1 MEQYFKKEKWRG
13 GKLHFVTG
21 RLAEHSLRQALERL
35 SAQSSF
41 SYTVDVL
48 KITVA
53 ALMTPK
59 WIASRINVPEGTDFV
74 IVPGYCEGSLDPIDK
89 VACCEVIRGPRD
101 LRRLDVFFNQP
112 NDRGEEYG
120 ARDIQ
125 ILAEI
130 NHAPDLHLDD
140 IVKYA
145 RKYSA
150 DGADVIDVGCNPG
163 GTWSGVADAVKAIR
177 DVGLDVSID
186 SMDVREV
193 ELAVRAGAELVLSVN
208 ETNREAAVDWGV
220 EVVVVPDN
228 PTTQDGLEQTVDY
241 LAGQGVAL
249 RIDPVLSPIGFGF
262 AQSIGNYLDIRKRYV
277 DAEIMMGIGN
287 LTELTD
293 ADSAGINVLLLG
305 LCQELGIRSVLTTE
319 VIPWAQTSVRE
330 CDIARKLVFHAVQ
343 NGVLPKHVEEKLII
357 LRDADRPDYNALFFD
372 KLSADIRDHNIRLF
386 VDDAGIHLVTTGRH
400 LVNSDPFLLFQEY
413 LDGDDGR
420 MDVGHAYYIGYEMCK
435 AMTALTLGKNYQ
447 QDEPLNWGFL
457 TSSEVSHCKI
467 KDRRE

>member
-1 MEQYFKKEKWRG
+1 MEQHFTKDKWRG
-13 GKLHFVTG
+13 SKIHFVTG
-21 RLAEHSLRQALERL
+21 RLAEHSLRQALEGL

-59 WIASRINVPEGTDFV
+59 WIASRINVPEGTDVV
-74 IVPGYCEGSLDPIDK
+74 IIPGYCEGALDPIDK
-89 VACCEVIRGPRD
+89 VVCCEVIRGPRD

-112 NDRGEEYG
+112 NDRGTEYG
-120 ARDIQ
+120 ASDIQ

-140 IVKYA
+140 IIKYA
-145 RKYSA
+145 RKYST

-177 DVGLDVSID
+177 DLGLDVSID
-186 SMDVREV
+186 SMNVREV
-193 ELAVRAGAELVLSVN
+193 ELAVRAGARLVLSVN

-241 LAGQGVAL
+241 LAGQDVAL

-262 AQSIGNYLDIRKRYV
+262 AESIGNYLEIRKRYI

-293 ADSAGINVLLLG
+293 TDSAGINVLLLG

-319 VIPWAQTSVRE
+319 VIPWAQTSIRE
-330 CDIARKLVFHAVQ
+330 CDIARQLVFHAVQ

-357 LRDADRPDYNALFFD
+357 LRDADKPDYNALFFD

-386 VDDAGIHLVTTGRH
+386 VDDAGIHLGNNGQASR
-400 LVNSDPFLLFQEY
+400 
-413 LDGDDGR
+413 
-420 MDVGHAYYIGYEMCK
+420 
-435 AMTALTLGKNYQ
+435 
-447 QDEPLNWGFL
+447 
-457 TSSEVSHCKI
+457 
-467 KDRRE
+467 